1 MKTKWTRMDDTD
13 LYNAMGSR
21 LGINNQEVSRQIQE
35 YETNYL
41 TPEMDGENFESLLSL
56 IYDHLYLIYD
66 NQAIRDRLR
75 GIPIA
80 YLSSYYGRTYGKL
93 TRPFSSK
100 AIIENIVPFFVV
112 NK

>member
-1 MKTKWTRMDDTD
+1 MGEYIEDSD
-13 LYNAMGSR
+13 LSY
-21 LGINNQEVSRQIQE
+21 QEVLNQIQE

-41 TPEMDGENFESLLSL
+41 TPEMDSKNFESPLSL
-56 IYDHLYLIYD
+56 IYDDLYLTYD
-66 NQAIRDRLR
+66 NQVIRDWSH